1 MGGYQELKQHFGTI
15 GTLAEIDAILSWD
28 TEAIM
33 PHGAQNARVEHAAM
47 LQAQLHLL
55 TTDPRIP
62 AWLDE
67 AESQDLLPNDR
78 VNLRWMH
85 RRWVRATALDTHQI
99 QAMSKARSKCSM
111 VWRAA
116 RKNNDFQRV
125 VPYLEDVLSQV
136 RTQADILADVLD
148 CSPYD
153 ALIDRFDPDATE
165 QQITG
170 LFQQLEAFLPSMTEA
185 ILARQAEDP
194 APIALDHPIDVDQQ
208 KKIAQQLMRTLGFDF
223 ERGRLDESAHPFC
236 GGIPDDVRITTHY
249 DSNNPFFGLLGVVHE
264 TGHALYEQGLPAKW
278 HRQPVGVA
286 RSMTIH
292 ESQSLLYEMQ
302 LAASP
307 EFLRILAPLL
317 QRAAGSDHDAWS
329 AHNLGRLATRVARG
343 PIRIQADEVTYPA
356 HIVLRFQL
364 EKALLSGDLH
374 VKDLPGA
381 WNEGMLR
388 LVGTTPSNDAEGV
401 LQDIHWYEG
410 HFGYFPT
417 YTLGALAAAQLFES
431 ANRDTNVQLGIA
443 QGNFLPLREWL
454 HTHIHQHAALLDG
467 DTLIRRATG
476 APLGVDAFQR
486 HLERRYLLKTE

>member
-1 MGGYQELKQHFGTI
+1 MGAYQELKQHFGTI

-33 PHGAQNARVEHAAM
+33 PHGAQHARVEHAAM
-47 LQAQLHLL
+47 LQAQLHQL
-55 TTDPRIP
+55 TSDPRIP
-62 AWLDE
+62 EWLE
-67 AESQDLLPNDR
+67 NAQDQELLPNDR
-78 VNLRWMH
+78 VNLQWMR
-85 RRWVRATALDTHQI
+85 RRWVRATALKTDQI
-99 QAMSKARSKCSM
+99 KAMSKARSKCSM

-125 VPYLEDVLSQV
+125 VPYLEDLLSHV
-136 RTQADILADVLD
+136 RNQAHILADVLER
-148 CSPYD
+148 SPYD
-153 ALIDRFDPDATE
+153 ALIDRFDPDASE

-170 LFQQLEAFLPSMTEA
+170 LFDQLAAFLPSMTEA
-185 ILARQAEDP
+185 ILARQAEEP
-194 APIALDHPIDVDQQ
+194 PPLALDHPIDQHQQ
-208 KKIAQQLMRTLGFDF
+208 KKIAQELMRILGFDF

-236 GGIPDDVRITTHY
+236 GGIPDDVRITTNY
-249 DSNNPFFGLLGVVHE
+249 DPDNPFFGLLGVVHE

-307 EFLRILAPLL
+307 AFLSILAPLL
-317 QRAAGSDHDAWS
+317 QLAAGSDHDAWS
-329 AHNLGRLATRVARG
+329 AHNLERLATRVARG

-364 EKALLSGDLH
+364 EKALLHQELR
-374 VKDLPGA
+374 VKDLPEA
-381 WNEGMLR
+381 WNEGMRR
-388 LVGTTPSNDAEGV
+388 LVGITPANDTEGV

-431 ANRDTNVQLGIA
+431 ANDDHDVKTGIA
-443 QGNFLPLREWL
+443 QGNFLPLRNWL
-454 HTHIHQHAALLDG
+454 HTHIHQHAALIDSN
-467 DTLIRRATG
+467 TLIERATG
-476 APLGVDAFQR
+476 APLGVDAFRR
-486 HLERRYLLKTE
+486 HLERRYL